1 MINRKNELDIL
12 DFEAIR
18 PAFLVTGGLM
28 LSQVVEFTGVGG
40 STIQN
45 WIKRG
50 WIPSPVDKKYGER
63 QVARILIVDMLRKS
77 MQLENILKLME
88 DVEDQ
93 SDDIIKDADLYNYI
107 YRIVK
112 RLEPVEEFTIR
123 QLDGIIDEEIKDYAG
138 TAEDYTGTVN
148 DAVQRLHDALRIIML
163 TYISSELRKK
173 AEAELEKM

>member
-1 MINRKNELDIL
+1 
-12 DFEAIR
+12 
-18 PAFLVTGGLM
+18 
-28 LSQVVEFTGVGG
+28 
-40 STIQN
+40 
-45 WIKRG
+45 
-50 WIPSPVDKKYGER
+50 
-63 QVARILIVDMLRKS
+63 

-88 DVEDQ
+88 CVNGDVEDQ

-138 TAEDYTGTVN
+138 TAEGYTGTVN
-148 DAVQRLHDALRIIML
+148 DAAQRLHDALRIIML

-173 AEAELEKM
+173 AEAELEKL